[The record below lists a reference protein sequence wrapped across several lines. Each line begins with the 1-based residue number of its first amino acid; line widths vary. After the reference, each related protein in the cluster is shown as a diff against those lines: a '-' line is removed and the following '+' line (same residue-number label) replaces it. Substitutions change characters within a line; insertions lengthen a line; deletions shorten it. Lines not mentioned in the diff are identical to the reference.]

1 MSKSNTAVKKLM
13 VKDQANRR
21 AEAFGRFKRWSKSDD
36 IGSDGVGMPARV
48 DRAVVKCDPP
58 TVKTKERVDP
68 FVRLGII
75 ATHW

>member
-1 MSKSNTAVKKLM
+1 MSKGNTAVKKLM

-36 IGSDGVGMPARV
+36 IGEDGIGMSARIH
-48 DRAVVKCDPP
+48 RNIERCAPP
-58 TVKTKERVDP
+58 TLTVKERPVYTI
-68 FVRLGII
+68 GII